1 MYENSVFE
9 QLALW
14 NPHDTH
20 PKETLSSGREHGAI
34 YTRQETVDFILNLVG
49 YLPDKPLHHYTLLEP
64 SFGNGDFLVRVVE
77 RLVPSYLRTSGL
89 DTAVADLR
97 NAIVG
102 IEIDPDAAAETVGR
116 LTELLA
122 RFGFDQEQTCALLGA
137 WLRND
142 DFLLADIRPR
152 FDFVVGNPPYVR
164 QELIPDRLMA
174 EYRSR
179 YETIY
184 DRADLYI
191 PFIERGLKLL
201 KDGAVL
207 GFICADRWMKNKYG
221 GPLRALVSKDFHLK
235 YYVDMV
241 DTQAFQTEVSAY
253 PAIFVISRERGG
265 KTRIAHRPKV
275 EASVLDGLA
284 SALAGGEGLS
294 SVPVVEVGNV
304 INGSEPWILDSLDQL
319 NIVRRLEASFPLLEE
334 VGCKVGI
341 GVATGADRAY
351 VGRFDE
357 LDVEPDR
364 KLPLVTTKD
373 IVSGSVT
380 WQGLGVLNPF
390 NDEGGVVDLDN
401 YPKLKKYFEARRA
414 VIMGRNC
421 AKRNPHAWYRT
432 IDRISPS
439 RLKEKKLLIP
449 DIKGEANVVY
459 ESGEYYPHHNLYY
472 IVSDEWDLRA
482 LQAVLRSGI
491 ARLFVGVYSTQ
502 MRGGYLRYQAQYL
515 RRIRLPRWSE
525 VPKELQDKLKE
536 AARRGDTEECNRVT
550 FELYGLNANERA
562 ALGGNENPLLK
573 AGRKAYNAHP
583 SAPSAKQTLVRS
595 IQSRYEF

>member
-1 MYENSVFE
+1 MHENSVFE

-14 NPHDTH
+14 NPHDAH
-20 PKETLSSGREHGAI
+20 PKGTLPSERERGAV

-49 YLPDKPLHHYTLLEP
+49 YLPDLPLHQYTLLEP
-64 SFGNGDFLVRVVE
+64 SFGSGDFLVRAAE
-77 RLVPSYLRTSGL
+77 RLVTSYLRTSGL
-89 DTAVADLR
+89 DTAVDDLR
-97 NAIVG
+97 SAIIG
-102 IEIDPDAAAETVGR
+102 IEIDPAAAAETVGR
-116 LTELLA
+116 LTELLS
-122 RFGFDQEQTCALLGA
+122 RFGFDLEQTCSLLGA

-142 DFLLADIRPR
+142 DFLLADIRSR

-164 QELIPDRLMA
+164 QELVPDRLMA

-201 KDGAVL
+201 KAGAVL

-221 GPLRALVSKDFHLK
+221 GPLRALVARGYHLK

-241 DTQAFQTEVSAY
+241 DTQAFLSDVSAY

-265 KTRIAHRPKV
+265 KTRIAHRPRV
-275 EASVLDGLA
+275 EAPVLDALA
-284 SALAGGEGLS
+284 AALAGGEGVS

-341 GVATGADRAY
+341 GVATGADKAY
-351 VGRFDE
+351 VARFDE

-373 IVSGSVT
+373 IVSGAVQ
-380 WQGLGVLNPF
+380 WLGLGVVNPF
-390 NDEGGVVDLDN
+390 NDDGTLVDLDS
-401 YPKLKKYFEARRA
+401 YPKLKRYFEERRA
-414 VIMGRNC
+414 VIAGRNC

-432 IDRISPS
+432 IDRISPAL
-439 RLKEKKLLIP
+439 LKEKKLLIP

-459 ESGEYYPHHNLYY
+459 EAGLYYPHHNLYY
-472 IVSDEWDLRA
+472 ITSAEWDLRA

-515 RRIRLPRWSE
+515 RRIRLPRWGE
-525 VPKELQDKLKE
+525 VPKELRDKLKK
-536 AARRGDTEECNRVT
+536 AAWRGDTEECNRVT

-562 ALGGNENPLLK
+562 ALGGNGN
-573 AGRKAYNAHP
+573 
-583 SAPSAKQTLVRS
+583 
-595 IQSRYEF
+595 

>member
-20 PKETLSSGREHGAI
+20 PNEILSSGRERGAV
-34 YTRQETVDFILNLVG
+34 YTRRETVDFILNLVG
-49 YLPDKPLHHYTLLEP
+49 YLPDRPLHQYTLLEP
-64 SFGNGDFLVRVVE
+64 SFGNGDFLVRAVE
-77 RLVPSYLRTSGL
+77 RLVTSYLHTSSL
-89 DTAVADLR
+89 DTAVRDLCS
-97 NAIVG
+97 AIVG

-122 RFGFDQEQTCALLGA
+122 RFGFDLDQTCSLLGA

-142 DFLLADIRPR
+142 DFLLADIRSR

-191 PFIERGLKLL
+191 PFIERSLNLL
-201 KDGAVL
+201 KDAAIL
-207 GFICADRWMKNKYG
+207 GFICSDRWMKNKYG
-221 GPLRALVSKDFHLK
+221 GPLRAMVAGGYHLK

-241 DTQAFQTEVSAY
+241 DTQAFHTDVSAY

-275 EASVLDGLA
+275 EAPVLEALA
-284 SALAGGEGLS
+284 SALAGGNGS
-294 SVPVVEVGNV
+294 TTVPVVEVGNV

-341 GVATGADRAY
+341 GVATGADKAY
-351 VGRFDE
+351 VARFDE

-364 KLPLVTTKD
+364 KLPLVTTKG
-373 IVSGSVT
+373 IVSGTVQ
-380 WQGLGVLNPF
+380 WQGLGVVNPF
-390 NDEGGVVDLDN
+390 NDDGTLVDLDSF
-401 YPKLKKYFEARRA
+401 PKLKRYFEARRT
-414 VIMGRNC
+414 VISGRNC
-421 AKRNPHAWYRT
+421 ARRNPLSWYRT
-432 IDRISPS
+432 IDRINPALL
-439 RLKEKKLLIP
+439 REKKLLIP

-459 ESGEYYPHHNLYY
+459 EAGLYYPHHNLYY
-472 IVSDEWDLRA
+472 IVSAEWDLRA

-550 FELYGLNANERA
+550 FDLYGLNAEERA
-562 ALGGNENPLLK
+562 ALGGNGN
-573 AGRKAYNAHP
+573 
-583 SAPSAKQTLVRS
+583 
-595 IQSRYEF
+595 

>member
-1 MYENSVFE
+1 MYGNSVFE

-14 NPHDTH
+14 NPHEVH
-20 PKETLSSGREHGAI
+20 PKETLLSGKERGAV
-34 YTRQETVDFILNLVG
+34 YTRQETVDFILNLAG
-49 YLPDKPLHHYTLLEP
+49 YLPARPLHQYTLLEP
-64 SFGNGDFLVRVVE
+64 SFGNGDFLVQAAE
-77 RLVPSYLRTSGL
+77 RLLTAYFRVSSL
-89 DTAVADLR
+89 DTAVHDLS

-102 IEIDPDAAAETVGR
+102 FEIDPDAAAETVDR
-116 LTELLA
+116 LTRLLSQ
-122 RFGFDQEQTCALLGA
+122 FGFDVTQTCSLLGA

-164 QELIPDRLMA
+164 QELIPNQLMA

-201 KDGAVL
+201 KEGGVL

-221 GPLRALVSKDFHLK
+221 GPLRAMVAGGYHLK

-241 DTQAFQTEVSAY
+241 DTQAFHTDVSAY

-275 EASVLDGLA
+275 EASVLDSLA
-284 SALAGGEGLS
+284 SALAGGDEPS
-294 SVPVVEVGNV
+294 TVSVVEVGNV

-319 NIVRRLEASFPLLEE
+319 NIVRRLEASFPVLEE

-341 GVATGADRAY
+341 GVATGADKAY
-351 VGRFDE
+351 VGKFDDLE
-357 LDVEPDR
+357 VEPDR

-373 IVSGSVT
+373 IVSGALQ

-390 NDEGGVVDLDN
+390 NDDGTLVDLAS
-401 YPKLKKYFEARRA
+401 YPKLKRYLEARRDVVA
-414 VIMGRNC
+414 ARNC
-421 AKRNPHAWYRT
+421 AKRNPRSWYRT
-432 IDRISPS
+432 IDRINPS
-439 RLKEKKLLIP
+439 LLREKKLLIP

-459 ESGEYYPHHNLYY
+459 ETGLYYPHHNLYY
-472 IVSDEWDLRA
+472 ITSSQWDLRA

-515 RRIRLPRWSE
+515 RRIRLPRWSD
-525 VPKELQDKLKE
+525 VPKDLQDKLQE
-536 AARRGDTEECNRVT
+536 AARRGDAEECNRVT
-550 FELYGLNANERA
+550 FELYGLSASERA
-562 ALGGNENPLLK
+562 ALGGNGN
-573 AGRKAYNAHP
+573 
-583 SAPSAKQTLVRS
+583 
-595 IQSRYEF
+595 

>member
-1 MYENSVFE
+1 MHANSVFE

-14 NPHDTH
+14 NPHSTH
-20 PKETLSSGREHGAI
+20 PKETLSSGRERGAV
-34 YTRQETVDFILNLVG
+34 YTRRETVDFILNLVG
-49 YLPDKPLHHYTLLEP
+49 YLPDKPLHHYILLEP
-64 SFGNGDFLVRVVE
+64 SFGNGDFLVRAVE
-77 RLVPSYLRTSGL
+77 RLVTSYLSTNGL
-89 DTAVADLR
+89 DTAVNDLR

-116 LTELLA
+116 LTELLSG
-122 RFGFDQEQTCALLGA
+122 FGFDLEQTCSLLGA

-142 DFLLADIRPR
+142 DFLLADIRTR

-201 KDGAVL
+201 KDGGVL

-221 GPLRALVSKDFHLK
+221 GPLRALVAGGYHLK

-241 DTQAFQTEVSAY
+241 DTQAFLSDVSAY

-265 KTRIAHRPKV
+265 KTRIAHRPRV
-275 EASVLDGLA
+275 EAPVLDALA

-294 SVPVVEVGNV
+294 AVPVVEVGNV

-341 GVATGADRAY
+341 GVATGADKAY

-373 IVSGSVT
+373 IVSGSVR
-380 WQGLGVLNPF
+380 WRGLGVVNPF
-390 NDEGGVVDLDN
+390 NDDGTLVDLDE
-401 YPKLKKYFEARRA
+401 YPKLKRYFEARRA
-414 VIMGRNC
+414 VIVGRNC
-421 AKRNPHAWYRT
+421 AKRNPNAWYRT
-432 IDRISPS
+432 IDRISPAL
-439 RLKEKKLLIP
+439 LKEKKLLIP

-459 ESGEYYPHHNLYY
+459 EAGLYYPHHNLYY
-472 IVSDEWDLRA
+472 ITSAEWDLRA

-515 RRIRLPRWSE
+515 RRIRLPRWGE

-536 AARRGDTEECNRVT
+536 AARRGDSEECNRVT

-562 ALGGNENPLLK
+562 ALGGNGN
-573 AGRKAYNAHP
+573 
-583 SAPSAKQTLVRS
+583 
-595 IQSRYEF
+595 

>member
-1 MYENSVFE
+1 MNEYSVFE

-20 PKETLSSGREHGAI
+20 PKETLPSGRERGAV
-34 YTRQETVDFILNLVG
+34 YTRRETVDFILNLAG
-49 YLPDKPLHHYTLLEP
+49 YLPDRPLHQYTLLEP
-64 SFGNGDFLVRVVE
+64 SFGNGDFLVRAVE
-77 RLVPSYLRTSGL
+77 RLVTAYLLTNDL
-89 DTAVADLR
+89 NTVVDDLR
-97 NAIVG
+97 GAIVG
-102 IEIDPDAAAETVGR
+102 IEIDPNAASETVER

-122 RFGFDQEQTCALLGA
+122 RFGFDLEQTFSLLGA

-142 DFLLADIRPR
+142 DFLLADNRSR

-191 PFIERGLKLL
+191 PFIERSLRLL
-201 KDGAVL
+201 KDGGVL

-221 GPLRALVSKDFHLK
+221 GPLRAMVARGYHLK

-241 DTQAFQTEVSAY
+241 DTQAFHSDVSAY

-275 EASVLDGLA
+275 EALVLEALA
-284 SALAGGEGLS
+284 SALAGGDGPTT
-294 SVPVVEVGNV
+294 VPVIEVGKV
-304 INGSEPWILDSLDQL
+304 IYSSEPWILDSLDRL

-341 GVATGADRAY
+341 GVATGADKAY
-351 VGRFDE
+351 VAKFDE

-373 IVSGSVT
+373 ITSGSVK
-380 WQGLGVLNPF
+380 WQGLGVVNPF
-390 NDEGGVVDLDN
+390 NDDGTLVDLDSF
-401 YPKLKKYFEARRA
+401 PKLKRFFEARRA
-414 VIMGRNC
+414 VITERNC
-421 AKRNPHAWYRT
+421 ARRNPLSWYRT
-432 IDRISPS
+432 IDRINPALL
-439 RLKEKKLLIP
+439 REKKLLIP

-459 ESGEYYPHHNLYY
+459 EAGLYYPHHNLYY
-472 IVSDEWDLRA
+472 ITSSEWDLRA

-515 RRIRLPRWSE
+515 RRIRLPKWND
-525 VPKELQDKLKE
+525 VPKGIQDKLKE

-550 FELYGLNANERA
+550 FDLYGLNTEERA
-562 ALGGNENPLLK
+562 ALGGNGN
-573 AGRKAYNAHP
+573 
-583 SAPSAKQTLVRS
+583 
-595 IQSRYEF
+595 

>member
-1 MYENSVFE
+1 MMYENSVFE

-14 NPHDTH
+14 NPHDIN
-20 PKETLSSGREHGAI
+20 PKEPSSSGREHGAI
-34 YTRQETVDFILNLVG
+34 YTRRETVDFILDLVG
-49 YLPDKPLHHYTLLEP
+49 YLPDRPLHHSTLLEP
-64 SFGNGDFLVRVVE
+64 SFGNGDFLVRAVE
-77 RLVPSYLRTSGL
+77 RLVTSYLRTSSL
-89 DTAVADLR
+89 DTAVHDLR
-97 NAIVG
+97 SAIVG
-102 IEIDPDAAAETVGR
+102 IEIDPGAAAETVER

-122 RFGFDQEQTCALLGA
+122 RFGFDQDQTCSLLGA

-142 DFLLADIRPR
+142 DFLLADIRSR

-191 PFIERGLKLL
+191 PFIERSLKLL
-201 KDGAVL
+201 KDGGLL

-221 GPLRALVSKDFHLK
+221 GPLRALVARGYHLK

-241 DTQAFQTEVSAY
+241 DTQAFLSDVSAY

-275 EASVLDGLA
+275 EAPVLDGLA
-284 SALAGGEGLS
+284 SALAGGEGS
-294 SVPVVEVGNV
+294 SPVPVVEVGNV

-319 NIVRRLEASFPLLEE
+319 NIVRKLEASFPLLEE

-341 GVATGADRAY
+341 GVATGADKAY

-357 LDVEPDR
+357 LDVEPAR

-373 IVSGSVT
+373 IVAGSVQ
-380 WQGLGVLNPF
+380 WRGLGVVNPF
-390 NDEGGVVDLDN
+390 NDDGTLVDLHG
-401 YPKLKKYFEARRA
+401 YPKLKRYFEVRRA
-414 VIMGRNC
+414 VIAERNC
-421 AKRNPHAWYRT
+421 AKRNPHSWYRT
-432 IDRISPS
+432 IDRINPAL
-439 RLKEKKLLIP
+439 LKEKKLLIP

-459 ESGEYYPHHNLYY
+459 EAGRYYPHHNLYY
-472 IVSDEWDLRA
+472 IVSAEWDLRA

-525 VPKELQDKLKE
+525 VPKEIQENLKD

-550 FELYGLNANERA
+550 FDLYGLNANERA
-562 ALGGNENPLLK
+562 ALGGNGN
-573 AGRKAYNAHP
+573 
-583 SAPSAKQTLVRS
+583 
-595 IQSRYEF
+595 

>member
-1 MYENSVFE
+1 MHINSVFE
-9 QLALW
+9 QRALW
-14 NPHDTH
+14 NPHGTH
-20 PKETLSSGREHGAI
+20 PQEALSSGRDRGAV
-34 YTRQETVDFILNLVG
+34 YTRRETVDFILDLVG
-49 YLPDKPLHHYTLLEP
+49 YLPDRPLHQFTLLEP
-64 SFGNGDFLVRVVE
+64 SFGNGDFLVRAVE
-77 RLVPSYLRTSGL
+77 RLVTSYLRTNTL

-97 NAIVG
+97 NSIVG

-116 LTELLA
+116 LTELLS

-142 DFLLADIRPR
+142 DFLLADIRSR

-221 GPLRALVSKDFHLK
+221 GPLRALVARGYHLK

-241 DTQAFQTEVSAY
+241 DTQAFLSDVSAY

-275 EASVLDGLA
+275 EASVLDRLA
-284 SALAGGEGLS
+284 SVLAGGEGPS
-294 SVPVVEVGNV
+294 PVPVIEVGNV

-341 GVATGADRAY
+341 GVATGADKAY
-351 VGRFDE
+351 VAKFDA

-373 IVSGSVT
+373 TVSGAVQ
-380 WQGLGVLNPF
+380 WQGLGVVNPF
-390 NDEGGVVDLDN
+390 NDDGTLVDLDS
-401 YPKLKKYFEARRA
+401 YPRLKKYFEARRA
-414 VIMGRNC
+414 VIAERNC

-432 IDRISPS
+432 IDRINPVL
-439 RLKEKKLLIP
+439 LKEKKLLIP

-459 ESGEYYPHHNLYY
+459 ESGRYYPHHNLYY
-472 IVSDEWDLRA
+472 ITSAEWDLRA

-525 VPKELQDKLKE
+525 VSKELQDKLKE

-562 ALGGNENPLLK
+562 ALGGNGN
-573 AGRKAYNAHP
+573 
-583 SAPSAKQTLVRS
+583 
-595 IQSRYEF
+595 

>member
-1 MYENSVFE
+1 MNEYSVFE

-14 NPHDTH
+14 NPHGAH
-20 PKETLSSGREHGAI
+20 QKETFSPGRERGAI
-34 YTRQETVDFILNLVG
+34 YTRRETVDFILV
-49 YLPDKPLHHYTLLEP
+49 TA
-64 SFGNGDFLVRVVE
+64 
-77 RLVPSYLRTSGL
+77 YLRTNGL
-89 DTAVADLR
+89 DTAVNDLR
-97 NAIVG
+97 GAIVG
-102 IEIDPDAAAETVGR
+102 IEIDPDAAAETVER

-122 RFGFDQEQTCALLGA
+122 RFGFDLEQTCSLLGA

-142 DFLLADIRPR
+142 DFLLADIRSR
-152 FDFVVGNPPYVR
+152 FDFVVSNPPYVR

-191 PFIERGLKLL
+191 PFIERSLKLL
-201 KDGAVL
+201 KDGGVL

-221 GPLRALVSKDFHLK
+221 GPLRAMVAGGYHLK

-241 DTQAFQTEVSAY
+241 DTQAFHSDVTAY
-253 PAIFVISRERGG
+253 PAIFVITRERGG

-275 EASVLDGLA
+275 ETTVLEALA
-284 SALAGGEGLS
+284 SALAGGDGPTT
-294 SVPVVEVGNV
+294 VPVIEVGKV

-341 GVATGADRAY
+341 GVATGADKAY
-351 VGRFDE
+351 VAKFDE
-357 LDVEPDR
+357 LDIEPDR

-373 IVSGSVT
+373 ITSGSVK
-380 WQGLGVLNPF
+380 WQGLGVVNPF
-390 NDEGGVVDLDN
+390 NDDGSLVDLDR
-401 YPKLKKYFEARRA
+401 YPKLKRYFEARHA
-414 VIMGRNC
+414 VIAERNC
-421 AKRNPHAWYRT
+421 ARRNPNSWYRT
-432 IDRISPS
+432 IDRINPAL
-439 RLKEKKLLIP
+439 LKEKKLLIP

-459 ESGEYYPHHNLYY
+459 EAGLYYPHHNLYY
-472 IVSDEWDLRA
+472 IVSSEWDLRA

-491 ARLFVGVYSTQ
+491 ASLFVGVYSTQ

-515 RRIRLPRWSE
+515 RRIRLPKWNN
-525 VPKELQDKLKE
+525 VPKEIQDKLKE

-550 FELYGLNANERA
+550 FDLYGLNAEERA
-562 ALGGNENPLLK
+562 ALSRADALLLSPRK
-573 AGRKAYNAHP
+573 GIGTGDCSSLSEMTNIRTFFAGFAARVAVEA
-583 SAPSAKQTLVRS
+583 AR
-595 IQSRYEF
+595 R

>member
-1 MYENSVFE
+1 MHENSVFE

-14 NPHDTH
+14 NPRHAH
-20 PKETLSSGREHGAI
+20 QKEPLSSGKERGAV
-34 YTRQETVDFILNLVG
+34 YTRRETVDFILNLVS
-49 YLPDKPLHHYTLLEP
+49 YLPDRPLHQYALLEP
-64 SFGNGDFLVRVVE
+64 SFGNGDFLVRVVD
-77 RLVPSYLRTSGL
+77 RLVTSYLATNGL
-89 DTAVADLR
+89 DTAVDDLR

-102 IEIDPDAAAETVGR
+102 IEIDPEAAAEAVER
-116 LTELLA
+116 LTALLS
-122 RFGFDQEQTCALLGA
+122 RFGFDLEQICSLLGA

-142 DFLLADIRPR
+142 DFLLADIRTR

-201 KDGAVL
+201 KDGGLL

-221 GPLRALVSKDFHLK
+221 GPLRALVARGYHLK

-241 DTQAFQTEVSAY
+241 DTQAFLSDVAAY
-253 PAIFVISRERGG
+253 PAIFVVSRERGG

-275 EASVLDGLA
+275 EATVLDALA
-284 SALAGGEGLS
+284 SALTGEKAPAP
-294 SVPVVEVGNV
+294 VPVVEMGNV

-319 NIVRRLEASFPLLEE
+319 NIVRRLEATFPLLED

-341 GVATGADRAY
+341 GVATGADKAY
-351 VGRFDE
+351 VGKFEE

-373 IVSGSVT
+373 IVSGSVR
-380 WQGLGVLNPF
+380 WQGLGVVNPF
-390 NDEGGVVDLDN
+390 NDDGTLVDLDS
-401 YPKLKKYFEARRA
+401 YPSLKRYFEARRA
-414 VIMGRNC
+414 VIAGRNC

-432 IDRISPS
+432 IDRIYPA
-439 RLKEKKLLIP
+439 LVKEKKLLIP

-459 ESGEYYPHHNLYY
+459 ESGQYYPHHNLYF
-472 IVSDEWDLRA
+472 ITSAEWDLLA

-491 ARLFVGVYSTQ
+491 ARLFVSAYSTQ

-515 RRIRLPRWSE
+515 RRIRLPRWNE
-525 VPKELQDKLKE
+525 VPKELRDKLKE

-550 FELYGLNANERA
+550 FELYGLNAVERN
-562 ALGGNENPLLK
+562 ALGGNGN
-573 AGRKAYNAHP
+573 
-583 SAPSAKQTLVRS
+583 
-595 IQSRYEF
+595 

>member
-1 MYENSVFE
+1 MYGNSVFE

-14 NPHDTH
+14 NPHEVH
-20 PKETLSSGREHGAI
+20 PKETLLSGKERGAI
-34 YTRQETVDFILNLVG
+34 YTRQETVDFILDLAG
-49 YLPDKPLHHYTLLEP
+49 YLPARPLHQYTLLEP
-64 SFGNGDFLVRVVE
+64 SFGNGDFLIRAAE
-77 RLVPSYLRTSGL
+77 RLLMAYFRVGSL
-89 DTAVADLR
+89 DTAVHDLS

-102 IEIDPDAAAETVGR
+102 FEIDPDAAAETVDR
-116 LTELLA
+116 LTRLLSQ
-122 RFGFDQEQTCALLGA
+122 FGFDVTQTCSLLGA

-164 QELIPDRLMA
+164 QELIPNQLMA

-201 KDGAVL
+201 KEGGVL

-221 GPLRALVSKDFHLK
+221 GPLRAMVAGGYHLK

-241 DTQAFQTEVSAY
+241 DTQAFHTDVSAY

-275 EASVLDGLA
+275 EASVLDSLA
-284 SALAGGEGLS
+284 SALAGGDEPS
-294 SVPVVEVGNV
+294 TVSVVEVGNV

-319 NIVRRLEASFPLLEE
+319 NIVRRLEATFPVLEE

-341 GVATGADRAY
+341 GVATGADKAY
-351 VGRFDE
+351 VGKFDDLE
-357 LDVEPDR
+357 VEPDR

-373 IVSGSVT
+373 IVSGALQ

-390 NDEGGVVDLDN
+390 NDDGTLVDLAS
-401 YPKLKKYFEARRA
+401 YPKLKRYLEARRDVVA
-414 VIMGRNC
+414 ARNC
-421 AKRNPHAWYRT
+421 AKRNPRSWYRT
-432 IDRISPS
+432 IDRINPS
-439 RLKEKKLLIP
+439 LLREKKLLIP

-459 ESGEYYPHHNLYY
+459 ETGLYYPHHNLYY
-472 IVSDEWDLRA
+472 ITSSQWDLRA

-515 RRIRLPRWSE
+515 RRIRLPRWSD
-525 VPKELQDKLKE
+525 VPKDLQDKLKE
-536 AARRGDTEECNRVT
+536 AARRGDAEECNRVT
-550 FELYGLNANERA
+550 FELYGLSASERA
-562 ALGGNENPLLK
+562 ALGGNGN
-573 AGRKAYNAHP
+573 
-583 SAPSAKQTLVRS
+583 
-595 IQSRYEF
+595 

>member
-14 NPHDTH
+14 NPHYAH
-20 PKETLSSGREHGAI
+20 PKETLSSGRERGAV

-49 YLPDKPLHHYTLLEP
+49 YLPDKPLHQYTLLEP
-64 SFGNGDFLVRVVE
+64 SFGSGDFLVRAVE
-77 RLVPSYLRTSGL
+77 RLVTSYLHTNGL

-97 NAIVG
+97 SAIVG
-102 IEIDPDAAAETVGR
+102 IEIDFDAAAETVGR
-116 LTELLA
+116 LTELLSL
-122 RFGFDQEQTCALLGA
+122 FGFDLEQTCALLGA

-142 DFLLADIRPR
+142 DFLLADIRSR

-191 PFIERGLKLL
+191 PFIERGLQLL

-221 GPLRALVSKDFHLK
+221 GPLRALVARGYHLK
-235 YYVDMV
+235 YYIDMV
-241 DTQAFQTEVSAY
+241 DTQAFLSDVSAY

-275 EASVLDGLA
+275 EAPVLDALA
-284 SALAGGEGLS
+284 SALAGGEGPS
-294 SVPVVEVGNV
+294 PVPVVEVGNV

-319 NIVRRLEASFPLLEE
+319 NIVRRLEALFPLLEE

-341 GVATGADRAY
+341 GVATGADKAY

-373 IVSGSVT
+373 IVSGSV
-380 WQGLGVLNPF
+380 QCRGLGVVNPF
-390 NDEGGVVDLDN
+390 NDDGGLVDLDS
-401 YPKLKKYFEARRA
+401 YPKLKRYFEARRA
-414 VIMGRNC
+414 EIAERNC

-432 IDRISPS
+432 IDRINPAL
-439 RLKEKKLLIP
+439 LKEKKLLIP

-459 ESGEYYPHHNLYY
+459 ESGRYYPHHNLYY
-472 IVSDEWDLRA
+472 IVSSEWDLRA

-515 RRIRLPRWSE
+515 RRIRLPRWNE

-562 ALGGNENPLLK
+562 ALGGNGN
-573 AGRKAYNAHP
+573 
-583 SAPSAKQTLVRS
+583 
-595 IQSRYEF
+595 

>member
-1 MYENSVFE
+1 MHINSVFE

-14 NPHDTH
+14 NPHGTH
-20 PKETLSSGREHGAI
+20 PQEALSSGRERGAV
-34 YTRQETVDFILNLVG
+34 YTRRETVDFILDLVG
-49 YLPDKPLHHYTLLEP
+49 YLPDRPLHQFALLEP
-64 SFGNGDFLVRVVE
+64 SFGNGDFLVRAVE
-77 RLVPSYLRTSGL
+77 RLVTSYLRTNTL

-97 NAIVG
+97 NSIVG

-116 LTELLA
+116 LTELLS

-142 DFLLADIRPR
+142 DFLLADIRSR

-221 GPLRALVSKDFHLK
+221 GPLRALVARGYHLK

-241 DTQAFQTEVSAY
+241 DTQAFLSDVSAY

-275 EASVLDGLA
+275 EASVLDRLA
-284 SALAGGEGLS
+284 SVLAGGEGPS
-294 SVPVVEVGNV
+294 PVPVIEVGNV

-341 GVATGADRAY
+341 GVATGADKAY
-351 VGRFDE
+351 VAKFDA

-373 IVSGSVT
+373 TVSGAVQ
-380 WQGLGVLNPF
+380 WQGLGVVNPF
-390 NDEGGVVDLDN
+390 NDDGTLVDLDS
-401 YPKLKKYFEARRA
+401 YPRLKKYFEARRA
-414 VIMGRNC
+414 VIAERNC

-432 IDRISPS
+432 IDRINPVL
-439 RLKEKKLLIP
+439 LKEKKLLIP

-459 ESGEYYPHHNLYY
+459 ESGRYYPHHNLYY
-472 IVSDEWDLRA
+472 ITSAEWDLRA

-525 VPKELQDKLKE
+525 VSKELQDKLKE

-562 ALGGNENPLLK
+562 ALGGNGN
-573 AGRKAYNAHP
+573 
-583 SAPSAKQTLVRS
+583 
-595 IQSRYEF
+595 

>member
-14 NPHDTH
+14 NPHETH
-20 PKETLSSGREHGAI
+20 PKETLPLGRERGAV
-34 YTRQETVDFILNLVG
+34 YTRRETVDFILNLVG
-49 YLPDKPLHHYTLLEP
+49 YLPDLPLHQYTLLEP
-64 SFGNGDFLVRVVE
+64 SFGNGDFLVRAVE
-77 RLVPSYLRTSGL
+77 RLVLSYLRTNGL
-89 DTAVADLR
+89 VTAVDGLR

-102 IEIDPDAAAETVGR
+102 IEIDPNAAAEAVGR

-122 RFGFDQEQTCALLGA
+122 RFGLDQEQTCLLLGA

-142 DFLLADIRPR
+142 DFLLADIRSP

-164 QELIPDRLMA
+164 QELIPDRLIA

-191 PFIERGLKLL
+191 PFIERSLNLL
-201 KDGAVL
+201 KDAAIL
-207 GFICADRWMKNKYG
+207 GFICSDRWMKNKYG
-221 GPLRALVSKDFHLK
+221 GPLRAMVAGGYHLK

-241 DTQAFQTEVSAY
+241 DTQAFHTDVSAY

-275 EASVLDGLA
+275 EAPVLEALA
-284 SALAGGEGLS
+284 SALAGGNGS
-294 SVPVVEVGNV
+294 TTVPVVEVGNV

-341 GVATGADRAY
+341 GVATGADKAY
-351 VGRFDE
+351 VARFDE

-364 KLPLVTTKD
+364 KLPLVTTKG
-373 IVSGSVT
+373 IVSGTVQ
-380 WQGLGVLNPF
+380 WQGLGVVNPF
-390 NDEGGVVDLDN
+390 NDDGTLVDLDSF
-401 YPKLKKYFEARRA
+401 PKLKRYFEARRT
-414 VIMGRNC
+414 VISGRNC
-421 AKRNPHAWYRT
+421 ARRNPLSWYRT
-432 IDRISPS
+432 IDRINPALL
-439 RLKEKKLLIP
+439 REKKLLIP

-459 ESGEYYPHHNLYY
+459 EAGLYYPHHNLYY
-472 IVSDEWDLRA
+472 IVSAEWDLRA

-550 FELYGLNANERA
+550 FDLYGLNAEERA
-562 ALGGNENPLLK
+562 ALGGNGN
-573 AGRKAYNAHP
+573 
-583 SAPSAKQTLVRS
+583 
-595 IQSRYEF
+595 

>member
-1 MYENSVFE
+1 LQFMLSTDKIPEIPNDWMMMYENSVFE

-14 NPHDTH
+14 NPHDAH
-20 PKETLSSGREHGAI
+20 PKETLSSGRERGAV

-49 YLPDKPLHHYTLLEP
+49 YLPDKPLHQYTLLEP
-64 SFGNGDFLVRVVE
+64 SFGNGDFLVRAVE
-77 RLVPSYLRTSGL
+77 RLVASYLRTKGL

-102 IEIDPDAAAETVGR
+102 IEIDPGAAAETVGR
-116 LTELLA
+116 LTELLS
-122 RFGFDQEQTCALLGA
+122 RFGFDVEQTCSLLGA

-142 DFLLADIRPR
+142 DFLLADIRSR

-201 KDGAVL
+201 KADAVL

-221 GPLRALVSKDFHLK
+221 GPLRALVARGYHLK

-241 DTQAFQTEVSAY
+241 DTQAFLSDVSAY

-275 EASVLDGLA
+275 EAPVLDRLASVLV
-284 SALAGGEGLS
+284 GGEGPS
-294 SVPVVEVGNV
+294 PVPVIEVGNV

-341 GVATGADRAY
+341 GVATGADKAY

-373 IVSGSVT
+373 IVSGSVN
-380 WQGLGVLNPF
+380 WQGLGVVNPF
-390 NDEGGVVDLDN
+390 NDDGTLVDLDRN
-401 YPKLKKYFEARRA
+401 PKLKRYFEERRA
-414 VIMGRNC
+414 VIAGRHC
-421 AKRNPHAWYRT
+421 AERNPHAWYRT
-432 IDRISPS
+432 IDRINPAL
-439 RLKEKKLLIP
+439 LKEKKLLIP

-459 ESGEYYPHHNLYY
+459 ESGRYYPHHNLYY
-472 IVSDEWDLRA
+472 ITSSEWDLRA

-515 RRIRLPRWSE
+515 RRIRLPRWNE

-562 ALGGNENPLLK
+562 ALGGNGN
-573 AGRKAYNAHP
+573 
-583 SAPSAKQTLVRS
+583 
-595 IQSRYEF
+595 

>member
-20 PKETLSSGREHGAI
+20 PKEILSTGRERGAV
-34 YTRQETVDFILNLVG
+34 YTRLETVDFILNLVE
-49 YLPDKPLHHYTLLEP
+49 YLPGRPLHLYTLLEP
-64 SFGNGDFLVRVVE
+64 SFGNGDFLVRAVE
-77 RLVPSYLRTSGL
+77 RLVSSYLRTNNH
-89 DTAVADLR
+89 DTAVNDLHS
-97 NAIVG
+97 AIMG
-102 IEIDPDAAAETVGR
+102 FEIDPASAEEAVGR
-116 LTELLA
+116 LTELLS
-122 RFGFDQEQTCALLGA
+122 RFGFKSEQTCILLGA

-142 DFLLADIRPR
+142 DFLLADIRSR
-152 FDFVVGNPPYVR
+152 FDFVIGNPPYVR
-164 QELIPDRLMA
+164 QELIPDWLMA

-201 KDGAVL
+201 REGAVL

-221 GPLRALVSKDFHLK
+221 GPLRALVSKGYHLK

-241 DTQAFQTEVSAY
+241 DTQAFLTEVSAY
-253 PAIFVISRERGG
+253 PAIFAIVRERGG
-265 KTRIAHRPKV
+265 TTRIAHRPKV
-275 EASVLDGLA
+275 DASVLDRLA
-284 SALAGGEGLS
+284 SVLAGEENSS
-294 SVPVVEVGNV
+294 SVPVIEVGNV
-304 INGSEPWILDSLDQL
+304 ISGSEPWILDSLDQL
-319 NIVRRLEASFPLLEE
+319 NIVRKLEALFPLLEE

-341 GVATGADRAY
+341 GVATGADKAY
-351 VGRFDE
+351 VGMFDE

-373 IVSGSVT
+373 TTSGSVK
-380 WQGLGVLNPF
+380 WQGLGVVNPF
-390 NDEGGVVDLDN
+390 NDDGTVVDLDS
-401 YPKLKKYFEARRA
+401 YPKLKGYLEARRDIVSA
-414 VIMGRNC
+414 RNC

-432 IDRISPS
+432 IDRINPAL
-439 RLKEKKLLIP
+439 LKEKKLLVP

-459 ESGEYYPHHNLYY
+459 ETGQYYPHHNLYY
-472 IVSDEWDLRA
+472 ITSSEWDLRA

-491 ARLFVGVYSTQ
+491 ARLFVGVYSTR

-525 VPKELQDKLKE
+525 VPMELQVKLKE

-550 FELYGLNANERA
+550 FDLYGLNTNERA
-562 ALGGNENPLLK
+562 ALGGNGN
-573 AGRKAYNAHP
+573 
-583 SAPSAKQTLVRS
+583 
-595 IQSRYEF
+595 